1 MKLNTSS
8 PQELL
13 STEDWQTL
21 TSFFELLIEADKKE
35 KVMKYEPNQETKLI
49 P

>member
-1 MKLNTSS
+1 MENNITY

-13 STEDWQTL
+13 SSEDWQTL

-35 KVMKYEPNQETKLI
+35 KVMKYGSKQETQSLS
-49 P
+49 